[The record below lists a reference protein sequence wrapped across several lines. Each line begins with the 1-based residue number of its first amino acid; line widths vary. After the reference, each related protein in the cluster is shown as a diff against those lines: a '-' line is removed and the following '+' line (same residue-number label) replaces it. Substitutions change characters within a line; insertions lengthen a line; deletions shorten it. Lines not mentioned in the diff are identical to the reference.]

1 MFFEIDDKS
10 VHKDVNFLEEIGTLY
25 DLLIYLLD
33 NSMRTANSAPVHLG
47 FFRAITSLKIIL
59 SSMKTDIKDQ
69 SEEEKRK
76 FLQNKKMFWVML
88 KCCLKKEES

>member
-10 VHKDVNFLEEIGTLY
+10 VHKDVDFLEEIGTLY
-25 DLLIYLLD
+25 DLLTYLLD
-33 NSMRTANSAPVHLG
+33 NSMKTANSAPVQLG

-76 FLQNKKMFWVML
+76 FLQNKKMF
-88 KCCLKKEES
+88 